1 MTKTYQV
8 RDGSRIMEFDGA
20 CLAIISSRRPSSP
33 RWTELELYKTDTGKY
48 VLAKI
53 GRSVVVH
60 MPGCPKIYGNIPR
73 FVDEYPDDV
82 PENDFDYCD
91 CVPEEYDF
99 NSLLVEQTRFW
110 ALVAD
115 KASAI
120 VNELH
125 TVKNGIR
132 VLPRMAVNL
141 LEAAAESDKEIADAF
156 YVEHVV

>member
-1 MTKTYQV
+1 MTQTYQV
-8 RDGSRIMEFDGA
+8 RDGARIMAFDGVCIA
-20 CLAIISSRRPSSP
+20 KVSSRRPSSP
-33 RWTELELYKTDTGKY
+33 RWTELELYRTDTGKY

-60 MPGCPKIYGNIPR
+60 APGCPRLFGHLPK
-73 FVDEYPDDV
+73 FVEEHPDQV
-82 PENDFDYCD
+82 PENGFEYDE

-99 NSLLVEQTRFW
+99 NTLLVEQTRFW

-115 KASAI
+115 AASAI

-125 TVKNGIR
+125 TVKGGVR

-141 LEAAAESDKEIADAF
+141 LEAAALIDGQIADAF
-156 YVEHVV
+156 YIEHVV